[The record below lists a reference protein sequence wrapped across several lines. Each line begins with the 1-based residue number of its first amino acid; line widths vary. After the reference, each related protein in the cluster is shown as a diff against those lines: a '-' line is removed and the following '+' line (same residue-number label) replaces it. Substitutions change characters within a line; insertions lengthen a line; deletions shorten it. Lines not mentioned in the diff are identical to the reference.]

1 MRYIRFL
8 KPPRVVVQKGTSAKP
23 HISCLITITSDLG
36 DSFLP
41 YDLELAAEL
50 LSLQETEEIAVWR
63 TVHWKAGMRSLPITF
78 PLVKSSKAQRFRVR
92 VGGEA
97 KSAYD
102 EYSKLAAEATC
113 GVVSAWSQEFSLS
126 AATPAV
132 KLVDR
137 RFKLSNGY
145 TMSVSEETGES
156 IARHLW

>member
-1 MRYIRFL
+1 M
-8 KPPRVVVQKGTSAKP
+8 QKGASAKP

-50 LSLQETEEIAVWR
+50 LSLQEAEEIAVWR

-78 PLVKSSKAQRFRVR
+78 PLTKHSKAQNFRVR
-92 VGGEA
+92 VGSEA
-97 KSAYD
+97 NSAYD
-102 EYSKLAAEATC
+102 EYSKLSGEATC
-113 GVVSAWSQEFSLS
+113 GTVSAWSQAFSLS
-126 AATPAV
+126 AATSSV

-137 RFKLSNGY
+137 RFKLSNGHII
-145 TMSVSEETGES
+145 SVSEETGES